1 MKKIQAYQL
10 ADHNK
15 FFNLVTGFEHD
26 EDFPEAGY
34 YVLSE
39 PFETTQG
46 DESAVMLI
54 QQDEGFLRVDA
65 AVRVGNE
72 ILYAPIIDMA
82 TDATPKELLESA
94 GYEVFS
100 C

>member
-1 MKKIQAYQL
+1 MSKIQAYQL
-10 ADHNK
+10 ADHDK
-15 FFNLVTGFEHD
+15 FFNVVTGFEHE

-39 PFETTQG
+39 PFETSHG
-46 DESAVMLI
+46 DESAVILI
-54 QQDEGFLRVDA
+54 QQAEGCLKIDA

-72 ILYAPIIDMA
+72 IMYEPIIYTE
-82 TDATPKELLESA
+82 TDVTPKELLEA
-94 GYEVFS
+94 YDYEVFT